1 MLWAPAAV
9 LCTRADDAI
18 PEQRVS
24 IRSIAVGD
32 DAAARPRDDDPYQYS
47 TPEQQI
53 MTVSEPLAA
62 VVAAYREALGHP
74 VPTEVV
80 QMFALRPGPLIL
92 EIRQAIALG
101 RPVAGW
107 VADYRRKQHA
117 GHTLQD
123 SNEPMPSRHRSS
135 APAVSGD
142 THASATGTDS
152 PRW

>member
-1 MLWAPAAV
+1 
-9 LCTRADDAI
+9 
-18 PEQRVS
+18 
-24 IRSIAVGD
+24 
-32 DAAARPRDDDPYQYS
+32 
-47 TPEQQI
+47 

-117 GHTLQD
+117 GHTAPEPT
-123 SNEPMPSRHRSS
+123 EPMPSRHRAPS
-135 APAVSGD
+135 PAVPAD
-142 THASATGTDS
+142 PHASATGDNS

>member
-1 MLWAPAAV
+1 MHDRLEPPA
-9 LCTRADDAI
+9 
-18 PEQRVS
+18 
-24 IRSIAVGD
+24 
-32 DAAARPRDDDPYQYS
+32 
-47 TPEQQI
+47 

-74 VPTEVV
+74 VPVEVV

-117 GHTLQD
+117 GRSLLE
-123 SNEPMPSRHRSS
+123 SNEPPPSRHRS
-135 APAVSGD
+135 ATA
-142 THASATGTDS
+142 TAATETQLASSDA